1 MTKIASIERLI
12 SVEPHPNADRL
23 DLVKVLGY
31 QCVSERGL
39 HKAGDL
45 VVYIQPDSILPE
57 DAEWAEGFRKYAP
70 GRIKCV
76 KLRGEFSEGI
86 LVRFEQLKSS
96 LPTIF
101 DPHTF
106 KASLLEEGADVT
118 ELLGVRHYEP
128 PAPNDLAAKGSLPF
142 NLPKTDE
149 TRWENMVS
157 SLPIGEI
164 VDVTLKVDGQSWS
177 AYYDIDTDS
186 FGVMGRTMEYKLEC
200 NNNYTAQVNRYNIQ
214 EKLTKYC
221 KENNVSLCI
230 RGESYGNG
238 IQTHGNNP
246 HGQLQKGLAI
256 FSVYL
261 IKEHRYARLGDKFYF
276 ENVCKELNIPSV
288 PIIEKNVVLT
298 QELIN
303 KYSTGIDKIDGKP
316 FEGVVINHAAY
327 TLEKPIQTLELPDG
341 SLKEVGGIKQ
351 FNPGS
356 FKIINKH
363 YDTRK

>member
-1 MTKIASIERLI
+1 MENKIASIERLI

-31 QCVSERGL
+31 QCVSEKGL

-45 VVYIQPDSILPE
+45 IVYIQPDSILPE

-70 GRIKCV
+70 SRIKCV
-76 KLRGEFSEGI
+76 KLRGLFSEGI
-86 LVRFEQLKSS
+86 LVKLSS
-96 LPTIF
+96 VENILT
-101 DPHTF
+101 DLDEGMEVS
-106 KASLLEEGADVT
+106 KA
-118 ELLGVRHYEP
+118 LGVKHYEP
-128 PAPNDLAAKGSLPF
+128 PTPNDLSAKGSLPF
-142 NLPKTDE
+142 SIPRTDE
-149 TRWENMVS
+149 QRFENMVS
-157 SLPIGEI
+157 SVPIGEI

-186 FGVMGRTMEYKLEC
+186 FGVLGRTMEYKLGC
-200 NNNYTAQVNRYNIQ
+200 GNNYTAQVDRYNIQ

-246 HGQLQKGLAI
+246 HGQLPKGLAI

-261 IKEHRYARLGDKFYF
+261 IKEHRYARIGDKFYF
-276 ENVCKELNIPSV
+276 ENVCKELDIPSV
-288 PIIEKNVVLT
+288 PIIEKSVVLT
-298 QELIN
+298 QELID
-303 KYSTGIDKIDGKP
+303 KYSTVIDKINGKP

-327 TLEKPIQTLELPDG
+327 TIDKPIQTIELPDG
-341 SLKEVGGIKQ
+341 SLREVGGIKQ
-351 FNPGS
+351 FNTGS
-356 FKIINKH
+356 FKIINKA